1 MSTIS
6 RRFRSMHA
14 CAVALTAA
22 AVAGCVMEPI
32 SPQPVRASNPSV
44 TFNYRTDQ
52 ELLQANQ
59 SATTHCTQ
67 YQASPRTVNI
77 ASNADGSKMVV
88 FECVPPTTV
97 AALPPAAPAQSYT
110 VRTDQELLQA
120 SQTANAYCLKHGSQP
135 MTTNIVTNANGT
147 RTVTFQ
153 CGLR

>member
-1 MSTIS
+1 VSTIS
-6 RRFRSMHA
+6 CRFRPMYA

-22 AVAGCVMEPI
+22 AIAGCAMDPV
-32 SPQPVRASNPSV
+32 SPQPVHASNPSV

-59 SATTHCTQ
+59 SATTYCTQ

-88 FECVPPTTV
+88 FECVPTTLV
-97 AALPPAAPAQSYT
+97 ALPPAAPAQSYT
-110 VRTDQELLQA
+110 ARTDQELLQA
-120 SQTANAYCLKHGSQP
+120 SQTANGYCLKHGSQP

-147 RTVTFQ
+147 RTITFQ